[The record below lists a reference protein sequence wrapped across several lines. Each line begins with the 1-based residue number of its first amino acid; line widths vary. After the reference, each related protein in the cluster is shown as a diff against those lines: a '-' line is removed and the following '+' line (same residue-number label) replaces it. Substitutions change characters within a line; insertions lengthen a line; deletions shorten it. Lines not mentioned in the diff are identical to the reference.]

1 MVLRYRRR
9 STASAGAVDLAAAS
23 GRGDDGGAFFFD
35 GFVEHAPP
43 AAQALLCVAR
53 VARSSFYDLSA
64 MIAARDPVVT
74 AGAGRLQF
82 ESFSTCCGVHAR
94 FDLLPEGLD
103 VRDARAGT
111 TNVDFNQPMRD
122 ALARIIGREP
132 LRIRVGADSV
142 EVQTLDESV
151 VERRVPLP
159 ERWVKGFGEVQ
170 VALTTATP
178 VLELDRAGT
187 QRFVNSLPT
196 AGRAGVMNVWVE
208 QSGGSVR
215 LVPTRRTGAVWLASP
230 ARLAMLRPLARLAT
244 RMTAYAAADAD
255 GPTAV
260 GWVLD
265 LPGSRFCLTL
275 SPDRSRGFS
284 GEGGLLLDL
293 VSGQAAEDAQ
303 ILGGAATGER
313 LTLVEAASLLA
324 ATEARARAAMTW
336 LGVHGHVGYDPV
348 DRTFFMRHLPY
359 PDKLLAADPPRLRG
373 ARKLADAGR
382 VTLAADGSASVISEG
397 REYRSTIGA
406 GDYACT
412 CPWIA
417 KHGSSRGP
425 CKHVL
430 AAAIQAIRD
439 GAQWARRPAPR
450 RDDDEPLTR
459 NHR

>member
-1 MVLRYRRR
+1 M
-9 STASAGAVDLAAAS
+9 GAVDFSAAS
-23 GRGDDGGAFFFD
+23 GRGGDGADELFFD
-35 GFVEHAPP
+35 GFAEHAAP

-53 VARSSFYDLSA
+53 VARTSFYDLSA

-74 AGAGRLQF
+74 AGADRLQF

-103 VRDARAGT
+103 AREMTAGT

-122 ALARIIGREP
+122 ALARISGREP

-142 EVQTLDESV
+142 EVHTLKGSV

-170 VALTTATP
+170 LALTAATP

-187 QRFVNSLPT
+187 RRLLNALPT
-196 AGRAGVMNVWVE
+196 AGRAGDMNVWVE
-208 QSGGSVR
+208 QSGGGVR
-215 LVPTRRTGAVWLASP
+215 LVPTRRTGSVWLASP

-244 RMTAYAAADAD
+244 RMTAYADPDTD
-255 GPTAV
+255 GPIAV

-293 VSGQAAEDAQ
+293 VSGQAAEDAAV
-303 ILGGAATGER
+303 LGAATTAER
-313 LTLVEAASLLA
+313 VTLAEATSLLG
-324 ATEARARAAMTW
+324 ATEARAQAAMTW
-336 LGVHGHVGYDPV
+336 LGVHGQVGYDPV
-348 DRTFFMRHLPY
+348 ERTFFIRHLPY
-359 PDKLLAADPPRLRG
+359 PDALLAADPPRLRG
-373 ARKLADAGR
+373 ARKLADAGK
-382 VTLAADGSASVISEG
+382 VTLVADGAASVRSEG
-397 REYRSTIGA
+397 REHRSRIDG

-417 KHGSSRGP
+417 KHGTSRGP

-430 AAAIQAIRD
+430 AAAIQALRD
-439 GAQWARRPAPR
+439 RAERV
-450 RDDDEPLTR
+450 RD
-459 NHR
+459 HSM